1 MTYYSCVTV
10 LTVMALGVLCTLVRE
25 NDRMSSEKR
34 VLFYVAYAF
43 IAISVIAEWC
53 GVMLDGQGGI
63 SEWPLRLA
71 KWADHTFT
79 PLAGGALIWQ
89 LRLHNKWEKAFNAIL
104 LGNVIIQT
112 AALPFDWIVRV
123 DQMGH
128 YLHGDLYGVYIVAY
142 LAAIVI
148 AAVQLMLYGRSFR
161 RQNHLSLYAI
171 MLLTLVGIGMQEVFG
186 GEVHVAY
193 LSLTLSAAFLF
204 IHNGEYF
211 QLARDEDLVEQRK
224 KIMTDE
230 LTGMH
235 SRHAYSLALKEL
247 AEEGVP
253 DDLAVF
259 SIDVNGLKEA
269 NDTHGH
275 DAGDELLRAAA
286 RRIVEVFSYTGAC
299 YRTGGDEFVVLA
311 SMGRERADKMLEAF
325 AQSLQKG
332 GESTPENPHLA
343 VGYALAADYPELSPE
358 QLVAQSDKAMY
369 KAKMAYYR
377 QVSRDRRKRYGGT

>member
-275 DAGDELLRAAA
+275 DAAATSLSCLPPWDASVPTRCWRPLRKACKRGANPLPKTLIWPWA
-286 RRIVEVFSYTGAC
+286 TRWRRIIRSSLPSSWLPS
-299 YRTGGDEFVVLA
+299 RTRPCTRRRWPII
-311 SMGRERADKMLEAF
+311 GR
-325 AQSLQKG
+325 
-332 GESTPENPHLA
+332 
-343 VGYALAADYPELSPE
+343 
-358 QLVAQSDKAMY
+358 
-369 KAKMAYYR
+369 
-377 QVSRDRRKRYGGT
+377 